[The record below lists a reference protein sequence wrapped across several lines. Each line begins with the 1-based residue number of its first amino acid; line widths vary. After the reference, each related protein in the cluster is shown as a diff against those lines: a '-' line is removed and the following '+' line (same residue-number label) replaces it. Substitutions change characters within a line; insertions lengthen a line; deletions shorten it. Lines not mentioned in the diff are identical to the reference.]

1 MALYATIDQDGYDP
15 GGHSRLASHVVGR
28 RTVLSVY
35 GEMDLATSPELAAAI
50 DAAINDGA
58 LELWIDLSE
67 TEFMDS
73 SGMHTLL
80 DGHARM
86 RELHR
91 RLAVICPPGPVRRV
105 FDISRVSEMLP
116 VYDDRAAAQHAS

>member
-1 MALYATIDQDGYDP
+1 MALYAIDHDGFEH
-15 GGHSRLASHVVGR
+15 GGRCRLTSHVVGR
-28 RTVLSVY
+28 RTVLAVS
-35 GEMDLATSPELAAAI
+35 GEVDLATSPDLVAAI
-50 DAAINDGA
+50 DAALNAGA

-73 SGMHTLL
+73 SGMHALL
-80 DGHARM
+80 DGHARV
-86 RELHR
+86 RELQR

-105 FDISRVSEMLP
+105 FDISRVGEMLA